1 MISKLQYRGEK
12 EDTAARTCDRKDGG
26 TLLPGLA
33 TGRMGDT
40 AAGPLQQEG
49 WGTLLP
55 VLCDRKD
62 LGHCQDLQY
71 VRKPPFLF
79 LSLKF
84 SLYKTCCDFCYC
96 YME

>member
-40 AAGPLQQEG
+40 AAGPLRQEG
-49 WGTLLP
+49 FGTLP
-55 VLCDRKD
+55 GRAIRK
-62 LGHCQDLQY
+62 
-71 VRKPPFLF
+71 KTSFSFSFL
-79 LSLKF
+79 KVF
-84 SLYKTCCDFCYC
+84 SVQHLL
-96 YME
+96 